1 MGGKRYSSMS
11 FCTLCFGRSP
21 RGDDEVEWEWERE
34 REKKHTRR
42 VRPSDEDR
50 GRWIGEPDVDK
61 KASDFIARFYAS
73 RFMDSEPRAIVV

>member
-11 FCTLCFGRSP
+11 FCTVCFGGSP
-21 RGDDEVEWEWERE
+21 RGDDEVEWE
-34 REKKHTRR
+34 KTHTRR

-50 GRWIGEPDVDK
+50 GRRVGEPDVDK
-61 KASDFIARFYAS
+61 KASDFIARFHAS